1 MNEVIIRILDS
12 SNSVLGDLD
21 LKSFNDFPLVITK
34 GIVNLDNLKARTG
47 SYSKSFKVPNTKNN
61 SKLLNSLD
69 DINSRK
75 DYNSALNRKECVI
88 IVNGSIIDKGFVQ
101 VSKVYQG
108 FELDS
113 FELVFFGNNIDWV
126 KQAAQKKLQDIS
138 WRNNSQVYNQ
148 SGITTANSATVS
160 TYDHCF
166 PYISRGGNEADYQT
180 QVRDFYPCFYIKA
193 IIERGLNDEGWNVSS
208 SFLDDANI
216 KTLVCDFANNMR
228 IAQSVVDASKSRA
241 ELTSK
246 ITSSGAGRI
255 IFQDDSTPPNSD
267 ANGNY
272 DNATGYYTAPSSG
285 KYIFEVS
292 LTLNPINFGGRS
304 TLAFDVIIA
313 TSLGAVYGAKV
324 NQSKTIT
331 VNGQVTAT
339 WELTATL
346 SAGESISVYYD
357 WTQIFSE
364 QVEIIAGSYFNFY
377 RATELAE
384 GDSYTLSEIIP
395 DDYKLLDVINDFTR
409 MFNIYYWTDVRTK
422 TIYLEPRNTFFESE
436 ANAIDWT
443 DKIDLSNKYELDYV
457 SSYKRS
463 VEFSYKDLSSD
474 EWLKGWESNNKRK
487 YGEYTHTL
495 PNRFAEGTTSI
506 KLDLFS
512 APYAH
517 VANEVTYLEN
527 GTFNKNLAFT
537 TLKVWNEY
545 INTKEELQPEE
556 RITNYNPKIFFFKFG
571 GQTSLDGTTRL
582 MDFFG
587 TSYASAIPYG
597 IFEAYNNTDTP
608 INLNFADS
616 FKSDGS
622 VDRGLFYNYYAS
634 MMKNIEEGGRLI
646 AYFNLDNVDI
656 ENLDFRKLVYID
668 YPAQVKGYYLIESVI
683 DYNPIKKGLTKVSLF
698 KFENLGSVSIDT
710 SQEGNNSV
718 DTDNGNLP
726 QPLEPIYVEDG
737 SGNLIEVVIENPF
750 NGWLYPVYK

>member
-12 SNSVLGDLD
+12 SNSVLGSLD

-88 IVNGSIIDKGFVQ
+88 IVNGTIIDKGFLQ

-228 IAQSVVDASKSRA
+228 IAQSVLDASKTRA
-241 ELTSK
+241 ETTGNVAISK
-246 ITSSGAGRI
+246 GVDTI
-255 IFQDDSTPPNSD
+255 IAYNDDSTPPNSD

-272 DNATGYYTAPSSG
+272 NTSTYVYTVPSTGRYILELSTSAGDANITTASVVTKVYVNGIETNSFAFTTSSATQTGTRD
-285 KYIFEVS
+285 VT
-292 LTLNPINFGGRS
+292 LTLNFS
-304 TLAFDVIIA
+304 DVVSVYA
-313 TSLGAVYGAKV
+313 T
-324 NQSKTIT
+324 ID
-331 VNGQVTAT
+331 
-339 WELTATL
+339 TL
-346 SAGESISVYYD
+346 SPSTSANVK
-357 WTQIFSE
+357 
-364 QVEIIAGSYFNFY
+364 AGSYFNIY

-517 VANEVTYLEN
+517 VANEVTYLQS

-683 DYNPIKKGLTKVSLF
+683 DYNPIKNGLTKVSLF
-698 KFENLGSVSIDT
+698 KFENLGSVSIDS

-718 DTDNGNLP
+718 DIDNGNLP

>member
-21 LKSFNDFPLVITK
+21 LKNFNDFPLVITK

-47 SYSKSFKVPNTKNN
+47 SYTKSFKVPNTKNN

-88 IVNGSIIDKGFVQ
+88 IVNGSIIDKGFLQ

-113 FELVFFGNNIDWV
+113 YELVFFGNNIDWV
-126 KQAAQKKLQDIS
+126 KQASQLKLQDIS
-138 WRNNSQVYNQ
+138 WRNDSQVYNQ

-166 PYISRGGNEADYQT
+166 PYISRGGNEAESQT

-193 IIERGLNDEGWNVSS
+193 IIERGLNGLGWNVSS

-216 KTLVCDFANNMR
+216 KTLACDFANNMR
-228 IAQSVVDASKSRA
+228 IAQSVLDASKTRA
-241 ELTSK
+241 ETTGNVAISK
-246 ITSSGAGRI
+246 GVDTI
-255 IFQDDSTPPNSD
+255 IAYNDDSTPPNSD

-272 DNATGYYTAPSSG
+272 NTSTYVYTVPSTGRYILELSTSAGDANITTASVVTKVYVNGIETNSFSFTTSSATQTGTRD
-285 KYIFEVS
+285 VT
-292 LTLNPINFGGRS
+292 LTLNFS
-304 TLAFDVIIA
+304 DVVSVYA
-313 TSLGAVYGAKV
+313 T
-324 NQSKTIT
+324 ID
-331 VNGQVTAT
+331 
-339 WELTATL
+339 TL
-346 SAGESISVYYD
+346 SPSTSANVK
-357 WTQIFSE
+357 
-364 QVEIIAGSYFNFY
+364 AGSYFNIY

-395 DDYKLLDVINDFTR
+395 DEYKLLDVINDFTR

-422 TIYLEPRNTFFESE
+422 TVYLEPRNTFFEAE

-487 YGEYTHTL
+487 YGEYTHNL
-495 PNRFAEGTTSI
+495 PDRFAEGTTSI

-517 VANEVTYLEN
+517 VANEVTYLQS

-545 INTKEELQPEE
+545 RNDGLQPEE

-587 TSYASAIPYG
+587 TSYASSIPYG

-683 DYNPIKKGLTKVSLF
+683 DYNPIKNGLTKVSLF
-698 KFENLGSVSIDT
+698 KFENLGSVSIDST
-710 SQEGNNSV
+710 QEGNNSV

>member
-21 LKSFNDFPLVITK
+21 LKNFNDFPLVITK

-47 SYSKSFKVPNTKNN
+47 SYTKSFKVPNTKNN

-88 IVNGSIIDKGFVQ
+88 IVNGSIIDKGFLQ

-113 FELVFFGNNIDWV
+113 YELVFFGNNIDWV
-126 KQAAQKKLQDIS
+126 KQASQLKLQDIS
-138 WRNNSQVYNQ
+138 WRNDSQVYNQ

-166 PYISRGGNEADYQT
+166 PYISRGGNEAESQT

-193 IIERGLNDEGWNVSS
+193 IIERGLNGLGWNVSS

-216 KTLVCDFANNMR
+216 KTLACDFANNMR
-228 IAQSVVDASKSRA
+228 IAQSVLDASKTRA
-241 ELTSK
+241 ETTGNVAISK
-246 ITSSGAGRI
+246 GVDTI
-255 IFQDDSTPPNSD
+255 IAYSDDSTPPNSD

-272 DNATGYYTAPSSG
+272 NTSTYVYTAPSTG
-285 KYIFEVS
+285 RYILELSTSAGDANITTASVVTKVYVNGVETNSFAFTTSSATQTGTRDVT
-292 LTLNPINFGGRS
+292 LTLNS
-304 TLAFDVIIA
+304 SDVVSVYA
-313 TSLGAVYGAKV
+313 T
-324 NQSKTIT
+324 ID
-331 VNGQVTAT
+331 
-339 WELTATL
+339 TL
-346 SAGESISVYYD
+346 SPSTSANVK
-357 WTQIFSE
+357 
-364 QVEIIAGSYFNFY
+364 AGSYFNIY

-409 MFNIYYWTDVRTK
+409 LFNIYYWTDVRTK
-422 TIYLEPRNTFFESE
+422 TVYLEPRNTFFEAE

-487 YGEYTHTL
+487 YGEYTHNL
-495 PNRFAEGTTSI
+495 PDRFAEGTTSI

-517 VANEVTYLEN
+517 VANEVTYLQS

-545 INTKEELQPEE
+545 RNDGLQPEE

-683 DYNPIKKGLTKVSLF
+683 DYNPIKNGLTKVSLF
-698 KFENLGSVSIDT
+698 KFENLGSVSIDST
-710 SQEGNNSV
+710 QEGNNSV

>member
-21 LKSFNDFPLVITK
+21 LKNFNDFPLVITK

-47 SYSKSFKVPNTKNN
+47 SYTKSFKVPNTKNN

-88 IVNGSIIDKGFVQ
+88 IVNGSIIDKGFLQ

-113 FELVFFGNNIDWV
+113 YELVFFGNNIDWV
-126 KQAAQKKLQDIS
+126 KQASQLKLQDIS
-138 WRNNSQVYNQ
+138 WRNDSQVYNQ

-166 PYISRGGNEADYQT
+166 PYISRGGNEAESQT

-193 IIERGLNDEGWNVSS
+193 IIERGLNGLGWNVSS

-216 KTLVCDFANNMR
+216 KTLACDFANNMR
-228 IAQSVVDASKSRA
+228 IAQSVLDASKTRA
-241 ELTSK
+241 ETTGNVAISK
-246 ITSSGAGRI
+246 GVDTI
-255 IFQDDSTPPNSD
+255 IAYSDDSTPPNSD

-272 DNATGYYTAPSSG
+272 NTSTYVYTAPSTG
-285 KYIFEVS
+285 RYILELSTSAGDANITTASVVTKVYVNGVETNSFAFTTSSATQTGTRDVT
-292 LTLNPINFGGRS
+292 LTLNS
-304 TLAFDVIIA
+304 SDVVSVYA
-313 TSLGAVYGAKV
+313 T
-324 NQSKTIT
+324 ID
-331 VNGQVTAT
+331 
-339 WELTATL
+339 TL
-346 SAGESISVYYD
+346 SPSTSANVK
-357 WTQIFSE
+357 
-364 QVEIIAGSYFNFY
+364 AGSYFNIY

-422 TIYLEPRNTFFESE
+422 TVYLEPRNTFFEAE

-487 YGEYTHTL
+487 YGEYTHNL
-495 PNRFAEGTTSI
+495 PDRFAEGTTSI

-517 VANEVTYLEN
+517 VANEVTYLQS

-545 INTKEELQPEE
+545 RNDGLQPEE

-683 DYNPIKKGLTKVSLF
+683 DYNPIKNGLTKVSLF
-698 KFENLGSVSIDT
+698 KFENLGSVSIDST
-710 SQEGNNSV
+710 QEGNNSV